1 MYETIINWSNDD
13 QAFIADVPELPGCM
27 AHRLMKHWRMPR
39 KRCNSEEQT
48 MQEHGIG
55 RAKSTGRVL
64 SQIAAIVFTCA
75 VLAGCAPVTRIPAAS
90 ADRGYALPQQALEK
104 LAAAQEQNDDRGYA
118 YPWSGLEAQLAQEP
132 DGRLLLIGY
141 GSLMNLESAAETI
154 EGVNATD
161 FYPVVCVG
169 AKRLFNYRI
178 PDAVLK
184 ELAELGGPAQPRE
197 LAALNVIPTG
207 RAADLFNG
215 RVVPVAAADL
225 PALRQ
230 REYGYHLRS
239 VTCLRW
245 GAWESEPFAAAV
257 LAAED
262 PVINGRQVIDNT
274 LEPNPAYVAIVDAG
288 TKAVSESFH
297 ELFLDTTFL
306 ADGKT
311 TLQQWLEARPA
322 PAIP

>member
-1 MYETIINWSNDD
+1 
-13 QAFIADVPELPGCM
+13 
-27 AHRLMKHWRMPR
+27 
-39 KRCNSEEQT
+39 

-75 VLAGCAPVTRIPAAS
+75 VLASCVPVMRIPAAS
-90 ADRGYALPQQALEK
+90 AGEEYGLPQPALAK

-141 GSLMNLESAAETI
+141 GSLMNLQSAAETI
-154 EGVNATD
+154 EGVNETD

-178 PDAVLK
+178 PDDVLK
-184 ELAELGGPAQPRE
+184 ELAELGGPAQPHE

-245 GAWESEPFAAAV
+245 DAWESEPFAAAV

-274 LEPNPAYVAIVDAG
+274 LDPNPAYAGIVDAG
-288 TKAVSESFH
+288 ATAVSEPFH

>member
-1 MYETIINWSNDD
+1 
-13 QAFIADVPELPGCM
+13 
-27 AHRLMKHWRMPR
+27 
-39 KRCNSEEQT
+39 
-48 MQEHGIG
+48 MQEPGIG
-55 RAKSTGRVL
+55 RAKLTGKML
-64 SQIAAIVFTCA
+64 GQFAAIAFTCI
-75 VLAGCAPVTRIPAAS
+75 VLAGCAPVTRIPAAT
-90 ADRGYALPQQALEK
+90 AGREYGLPQQALAK
-104 LAAAQEQNDDRGYA
+104 LAAAQEQNSDRGYE

-141 GSLMNLESAAETI
+141 GSLMNLQSAAETI
-154 EGVNATD
+154 ESVNETD

-178 PDAVLK
+178 PDDVLK
-184 ELAELGGPAQPRE
+184 ELAELGGPAQPHE

-245 GAWESEPFAAAV
+245 DAWESEPFAAAV

-274 LEPNPAYVAIVDAG
+274 LDPNPAYAGIVDAG
-288 TKAVSESFH
+288 ATAVSEPFH